1 MDTEKTSAER
11 TVQEEQPQY
20 EVGGLL
26 EIAEEGFGFLR
37 CENYLTGPND
47 VYISNSQIRRF
58 NLRTGDFV
66 AGTARDP
73 RPGEKYRGLLQ
84 VTGVNGKNPEEARR
98 RPRFDN
104 LTPIYPNRKFNMGN
118 GPISLRLIDL
128 MSPIGRGQRGLIVSP
143 PKAGKTTLIKE
154 IAMSL
159 ARNHRDIH
167 IIVLLVDE
175 RPEEVTDMKDAAAGS
190 DIEVIYSTFDEVRER
205 HVKVAEMTLERAKR
219 MVESG
224 NDVVILLDSITRLAR
239 SNNLICTPS
248 GRTLSG
254 GLDPNSFYMPKRFLG
269 AARNLR
275 EGGSL
280 TIIATALVETGSRMD
295 DVIFEEFKSTGN
307 MEIVLNRN
315 LQERRIFPAV
325 DIAKS
330 GTRKEELLLS
340 EDELSVE
347 ADVRNRMANGRF
359 ELDALIRGLER
370 FSSNKEYVSAYLRR
384 KTSRNAEN
392 E

>member
-1 MDTEKTSAER
+1 MDTEKTAAEKAVR
-11 TVQEEQPQY
+11 EEQPQY

-37 CENYLTGPND
+37 SENYLTGPND

-175 RPEEVTDMKDAAAGS
+175 RPEEVTDMKDAAAGT

-330 GTRKEELLLS
+330 GTRKEELLLT
-340 EDELSVE
+340 ENELSVE
-347 ADVRNRMANGRF
+347 SDVRNRMANGRF
-359 ELDALIRGLER
+359 ELDGLIRGLER
-370 FSSNKEYVSAYLRR
+370 FSSNEEYVSAYLKR
-384 KTSRNAEN
+384 KADRNAEN

>member
-37 CENYLTGPND
+37 SENYLTGPND

>member
-1 MDTEKTSAER
+1 
-11 TVQEEQPQY
+11 
-20 EVGGLL
+20 
-26 EIAEEGFGFLR
+26 
-37 CENYLTGPND
+37 
-47 VYISNSQIRRF
+47 
-58 NLRTGDFV
+58 
-66 AGTARDP
+66 
-73 RPGEKYRGLLQ
+73 
-84 VTGVNGKNPEEARR
+84 
-98 RPRFDN
+98 
-104 LTPIYPNRKFNMGN
+104 
-118 GPISLRLIDL
+118 
-128 MSPIGRGQRGLIVSP
+128 
-143 PKAGKTTLIKE
+143 
-154 IAMSL
+154 
-159 ARNHRDIH
+159 
-167 IIVLLVDE
+167 
-175 RPEEVTDMKDAAAGS
+175 
-190 DIEVIYSTFDEVRER
+190 
-205 HVKVAEMTLERAKR
+205 

-224 NDVVILLDSITRLAR
+224 NDVVILLDSITRLTR